1 MVQEP
6 HKKMMVLQECYMDA
20 LGGMIVYSP
29 LDMATMSI
37 AASGEVDPLKIPILP
52 SGFTISSDNSEG
64 TLLMLAFQIL
74 NSDEN
79 SKTRSVSEI
88 AVDRVSRLISQTVQS
103 IKLMLNCPPE

>member
-37 AASGEVDPLKIPILP
+37 AASGEVDPLNIPILP
-52 SGFTISSDNSEG
+52 SGFTISSDNNRG
-64 TLLMLAFQIL
+64 TVLMLAFQIL
-74 NSDEN
+74 ISDEN
-79 SKTRSVSEI
+79 SKTRNVSENT
-88 AVDRVSRLISQTVQS
+88 ADKVSRLISQTVQS
-103 IKLMLNCPPE
+103 IKVMLNCPPE